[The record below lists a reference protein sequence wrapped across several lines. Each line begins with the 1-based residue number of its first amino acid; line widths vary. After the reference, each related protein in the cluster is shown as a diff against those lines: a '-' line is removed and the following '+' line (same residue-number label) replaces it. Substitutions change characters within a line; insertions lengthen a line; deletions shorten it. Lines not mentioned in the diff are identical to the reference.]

1 MRSSARRLTNRFR
14 GRAGPR
20 AAGEDR
26 RRQGGAMPDLSQT
39 VGFMGILLLL
49 LLAGAAAGLI
59 LLPQSRRM
67 TGKFLL
73 FSLPLFVIVAAFF
86 LLGVLPF
93 GRDIGLLL
101 LLAGA
106 GIVGLILA
114 LGRRRISF
122 NQLFGGAL
130 FLIGLALIL

>member
-1 MRSSARRLTNRFR
+1 MSDS
-14 GRAGPR
+14 
-20 AAGEDR
+20 
-26 RRQGGAMPDLSQT
+26 SQT

-114 LGRRRISF
+114 LGRRRISGR
-122 NQLFGGAL
+122 NRRSRSVHAGSCRGRGTAL
-130 FLIGLALIL
+130 ATSR